1 MKIPGILAVCLTLI
15 LVTPSFAR
23 AADITGKWKAEFE
36 SRIGFLKYT
45 YDLKAEGGKLSGKA
59 TRELDGTKTEIELKE
74 AKLTGEE
81 VSFVEIVK
89 REDQEIRIEYTG
101 KVAGNEIKFT
111 RKVGDFATT
120 EMVAKREMPA
130 ASLAGRWQAEFDT
143 QIGKQKYLF
152 TLAEEGGKVTG
163 KANAEIGE
171 GKFET
176 KLSEGKLQGDQVSFV
191 ELLDFQG
198 NALRITY
205 TGKLAGDE
213 LKLKRQVGDVA
224 TEDLVAKRM
233 K

>member
-1 MKIPGILAVCLTLI
+1 MKLPRILAVSLALSVISSCL
-15 LVTPSFAR
+15 AQ
-23 AADITGKWKAEFE
+23 AADVTGKWKAEFD
-36 SRIGFLKYT
+36 SRIGHLKYV
-45 YDLKAEGGKLSGKA
+45 YELRSEGGKLAGKA
-59 TRELDGTKTEIELKE
+59 MRDLDGKVGEVELKE
-74 AKLTGEE
+74 GKVTGEE
-81 VSFVEIVK
+81 VFFVEVLK

-101 KVAGNEIKFT
+101 KLAGNEIKFT
-111 RKVGDFATT
+111 RKVGDFSTT
-120 EMVAKREMPA
+120 EMVAKREMAA

-176 KLSEGKLQGDQVSFV
+176 KLAEGKLQGDQVSFV
-191 ELLDFQG
+191 EMLDFQG

-205 TGKLAGDE
+205 TGKVAGDE

-224 TEDLVAKRM
+224 TEDLVAKRV